1 MPNGLSAA
9 QAAPCAVGSSP
20 RRPIFLIPTVAA
32 LFPSGNGTAEFSIP
46 ARRDPV
52 RRAPG
57 AQRYPNVASVRSQ
70 GRGLRSAIRD
80 PARQAA
86 PATPT
91 TRPPRHRSNHRRFH
105 RLRDWLPPIA
115 IAPPLQCFR
124 AASTS
129 EAPRL
134 APASFFPSRLHPQ
147 PARTPLALGLAFPPL
162 TTPPPTP

>member
-80 PARQAA
+80 PPRQAA

-91 TRPPRHRSNHRRFH
+91 TRPPS
-105 RLRDWLPPIA
+105 PP
-115 IAPPLQCFR
+115 
-124 AASTS
+124 TTH
-129 EAPRL
+129 PR
-134 APASFFPSRLHPQ
+134 PPQ
-147 PARTPLALGLAFPPL
+147 PPPPFPPL
-162 TTPPPTP
+162 P

>member
-32 LFPSGNGTAEFSIP
+32 LFPSGNGTADFPFP

-57 AQRYPNVASVRSQ
+57 AKRYPNVASVRSQ

-80 PARQAA
+80 PERQAP
-86 PATPT
+86 PATPP
-91 TRPPRHRSNHRRFH
+91 TRPQRHQSNHRRFH
-105 RLRDWLPPIA
+105 RLRVWLPPIA
-115 IAPPLQCFR
+115 RARPLQWFR
-124 AASTS
+124 AASTA
-129 EAPRL
+129 EARRL
-134 APASFFPSRLHPQ
+134 APASFFLSRLHPQ
-147 PARTPLALGLAFPPL
+147 PARTAVALGLALPRLPKLLQPL
-162 TTPPPTP
+162 